1 MGRCYGDGMV
11 VVLGPYP
18 LCDQCQETNG
28 GLVAVAHRQI
38 HLRAHGK
45 EACVDEGLVGLIDR
59 LWTVCDTTSSCED
72 ENGRA
77 FVIPTDETVAAAE
90 EMLTSLGITYENE
103 AGALFFRLDAP
114 LAPPGAGTPPPPPG
128 ASTPPPP
135 EPTEAPMD
143 EPEPQPSAAPDFERP
158 HEFTKPEDFTKP
170 TAFTATGEDEDNPLL
185 D

>member
-1 MGRCYGDGMV
+1 MV

-72 ENGRA
+72 DNGRA
-77 FVIPTDETVAAAE
+77 FVIPTDETLGAAE
-90 EMLTSLGITYENE
+90 EMLTTLGIAYENE
-103 AGALFFRLDAP
+103 AGALFFHLDAP
-114 LAPPGAGTPPPPPG
+114 LPPPG
-128 ASTPPPP
+128 GAV
-135 EPTEAPMD
+135 
-143 EPEPQPSAAPDFERP
+143 PSP
-158 HEFTKPEDFTKP
+158 
-170 TAFTATGEDEDNPLL
+170 
-185 D
+185 